1 MWYQRRNI
9 GIFLKHFSV
18 FFWFSTLPNVTCVRL
33 KISIQLVK
41 FIIERI
47 IQFEKYSFKVMFQS
61 ICEFVI
67 LKPKNLNE
75 KPLKSILV

>member
-18 FFWFSTLPNVTCVRL
+18 FFCLVPCL
-33 KISIQLVK
+33 KSAIDIVYEK

-47 IQFEKYSFKVMFQS
+47 IQFEKYSFKVVFQS
-61 ICEFVI
+61 ICEFII
-67 LKPKNLNE
+67 LKPQNLNE